1 MKIINLFLAFCW
13 TSWVVVQYNDPDP
26 IQWMTMYGL
35 VVVVCAMAA
44 YKKYYKPLILLGIVV
59 SIIWA
64 ATLVPAVIDYFTN
77 HKNNEMF
84 ENMTP
89 AKLFIE
95 EARECFGLILSAL
108 VLIWKYIEAGK
119 QMGTNK

>member
-44 YKKYYKPLILLGIVV
+44 YKKFYKPLILAGIVV

-64 ATLVPAVIDYFTN
+64 ATLAPVVIDYFTN
-77 HKNNEMF
+77 HKSSEIF
-84 ENMTP
+84 ETMTP

-108 VLIWKYIEAGK
+108 VLIWKYSEARK
-119 QMGTNK
+119 ATEN

>member
-77 HKNNEMF
+77 HKNNEVF
-84 ENMTP
+84 ENMSP
-89 AKLFIE
+89 SKLFIE

-108 VLIWKYIEAGK
+108 VLIWKYSEAGK
-119 QMGTNK
+119 AKS